1 MKLDLRRKF
10 AFQSR
15 LGLGPRGKP
24 NLEEFPA
31 QVEAHEMKF
40 GKPITLLVL
49 LLAAFAAAEPTPP
62 SLEQKKWLEEYS
74 GESTST
80 LLAMEDEYCSESI
93 ALAFE
98 QALGQKSMTTTLTS
112 QERTVLVIGA
122 LEREVN
128 NGGFLLFFQ
137 NSSAEYAL
145 EAPDC
150 LGKINCR
157 QGAELA
163 RQALATLDVPASSS
177 PEEIQDAANEEN
189 EQRDERLDQLDQE
202 YFSKVGDLSSALLA
216 FIKDNQE
223 NIVLP

>member
-1 MKLDLRRKF
+1 M
-10 AFQSR
+10 R
-15 LGLGPRGKP
+15 LGVGYSVTP
-24 NLEEFPA
+24 NLEEFLA

-40 GKPITLLVL
+40 GKPTTTLLVL

-62 SLEQKKWLEEYS
+62 SLEQKKWLEQYS

-93 ALAFE
+93 ALYFE
-98 QALGQKSMTTTLTS
+98 QALDQKSMTTTLTS

-150 LGKINCR
+150 LEEINCR

-163 RQALATLDVPASSS
+163 RRALVILDVPASAS
-177 PEEIQDAANEEN
+177 PEEIQNAADEEN

-202 YFSKVGDLSSALLA
+202 YFSKVGDLSSALLT
-216 FIKDNQE
+216 FIKNNQE